1 LVVLARQ
8 PEDVVPVHDAPDGR
22 ERVAEAEVEAA
33 DPAAALRVGLRQ
45 RRAARAEERQK
56 GPSWFL
62 TDKHHSSFPAPCG
75 SFVQGCRGAPGQGGK
90 SISRDEHPYFCKG
103 MTRPGRIAPG
113 PPSNGARFRKFSQS
127 RGYGV
132 SLHFFATLCT
142 ARVSL
147 HRMCVTL
154 QTKKRNHC

>member
-1 LVVLARQ
+1 Q
-8 PEDVVPVHDAPDGR
+8 
-22 ERVAEAEVEAA
+22 AA
-33 DPAAALRVGLRQ
+33 DPVAALRVGLRQ
-45 RRAARAEERQK
+45 RRAARAGGGQK
-56 GPSWFL
+56 GAAGFF
-62 TDKHHSSFPAPCG
+62 TEKHHSSFPAPCG
-75 SFVQGCRGAPGQGGK
+75 SFVPRGRGAPGQGGK
-90 SISRDEHPYFCKG
+90 TNSRGEHPHFCKG

-142 ARVSL
+142 ARISL

-154 QTKKRNHC
+154 QTKKRNHCRGKRPGSSPRQALFG